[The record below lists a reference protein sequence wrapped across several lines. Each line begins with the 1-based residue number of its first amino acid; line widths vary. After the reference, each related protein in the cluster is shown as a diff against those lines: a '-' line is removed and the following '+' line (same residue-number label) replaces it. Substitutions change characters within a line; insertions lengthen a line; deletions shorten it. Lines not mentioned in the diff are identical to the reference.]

1 MDYSKASY
9 AININDYRVVFRSEE
24 VDANRNFIPISLAEA
39 TQLQRK
45 EVTPKELL
53 RKHGY
58 QAFDA
63 GDVQTPGLDTSHP
76 LSKGGLPPQVAPP
89 PPPPAPVADT
99 PQGDALTGIENA
111 VLSRDPPPV
120 TEQETIPEGA
130 SVDDGAGRET
140 PADIDGMGITEL
152 RVRCKEL
159 GIKYS
164 ASGKRVELA
173 ALVKAHGAEKAG
185 GG

>member
-24 VDANRNFIPISLAEA
+24 VDANRNFIPVTLAEA
-39 TQLQRK
+39 TRLK
-45 EVTPKELL
+45 GGEVTPQELL

-63 GDVQTPGLDTSHP
+63 GDVQTPAP
-76 LSKGGLPPQVAPP
+76 EPPPQIPSPP
-89 PPPPAPVADT
+89 PPVADA
-99 PQGDALTGIENA
+99 PQGDAPVGIENA

-120 TEQETIPEGA
+120 TGQEKIPEGA
-130 SVDDGAGRET
+130 SVDDGTGKDA
-140 PADIDGMGITEL
+140 PADVDEMSITEL
-152 RVRCKEL
+152 RVKCKEL

-164 ASGKRVELA
+164 ASSKRVELV
-173 ALVKAHGAEKAG
+173 ALVKAHEAAQGEG
-185 GG
+185 G